1 MRKLWIIAAFA
12 AIALTSC
19 QQEKDIPGSTLGKNG
34 VAFKIEGAATRSS
47 DAAAPGT
54 EVVASIPFATVG
66 GLKLTL
72 EETVTDLN
80 YVVPET
86 KGTPVYTENVGYLY
100 RDKLG
105 VYTDAAEGV
114 EATYSRLSGSPVT
127 VPNFGLGWIYQHEY
141 AENIWADETTP
152 VQFYLRMPT
161 DMTSHG
167 VSSLTNDNGVTT
179 VGYTSPATAT
189 AQQDIIFGTVKMNH
203 QTYKG
208 HFDAKGGAP
217 VIMYH
222 ALTGVKFAIANDA
235 AELAKLHIDRI
246 TFTGLKNTGTF
257 TYTEGA
263 VKVVWTASSA
273 TDDSV
278 ISQEFGKDDLV
289 NYSASTHA
297 DQHFAPSFFNGGV
310 NQNLNDKDATKT
322 FWLVPQSI
330 TKNSEATMLIEYT
343 IDSTEYWME
352 IKLSELKAQ
361 DWDPGQIRT
370 FTFKVDDVN
379 LKIEDDVVVPATA
392 NATNAFAGSYKQNVD
407 ITNTGNTL
415 AFIRAAL
422 VGQWMH
428 EEVVDG
434 VTENNPI
441 FGFTDNVNNLYVVDS
456 WYEDQFLNTGDP
468 VHGEFEGLPGY
479 KGQANPNANG
489 WVLCTDGYY
498 YYTKAVP
505 PYDSEKTKEQN
516 RAAGAICKPLFTKYT
531 VKLKPQAT
539 SIAGEVMNVTTMHFE
554 LEVAA
559 QAISAVQRD
568 GTVKKDTGG
577 NDDWAAAWANV
588 LDSAP
593 VKKQ

>member
-19 QQEKDIPGSTLGKNG
+19 QQEKEIPGGNNIGKNG

-47 DAAAPGT
+47 DAVSPVT
-54 EVVASIPFATVG
+54 KVASIPFATVG
-66 GLKLTL
+66 DLKLTL

-80 YVVPET
+80 YMVPET

-100 RDKLG
+100 SNKLG
-105 VYTDAAEGV
+105 VYTDVAGGV
-114 EATYSRLSGSPVT
+114 DASFARLSDAPAT

-141 AENIWADETTP
+141 AENIWPDENTA

-167 VSSLTNDNGVTT
+167 VSSLTNEAGVTT

-189 AQQDIIFGTVKMNH
+189 AQQDIIFGAVQMNH
-203 QTYKG
+203 KTYMG
-208 HFDAKGGAP
+208 HFAAKGGAP
-217 VIMYH
+217 VVMYH

-235 AELAKLHIDRI
+235 AELAKLQIDRI
-246 TFTGLKNTGTF
+246 TFTGLRNTGTF
-257 TYTEGA
+257 TFTGSTE
-263 VKVVWTASSA
+263 KITWTAFSA
-273 TDDSV
+273 TDDSE
-278 ISQEFGKDDLV
+278 IYQEYGKDDLV
-289 NYSASTHA
+289 TYSASAHA

-310 NQNLNDKDATKT
+310 DQNLNDDKAAKT

-330 TKNSEATMLIEYT
+330 TKNSTATMLIEYT
-343 IDSTEYWME
+343 INGTESWME
-352 IKLSELKAQ
+352 IGLNELKAQ
-361 DWDPGQIRT
+361 EWEPGQIRT

-379 LKIEDDVVVPATA
+379 LKIEDDVVVPTSADA
-392 NATNAFAGSYKQNVD
+392 ASAFAGSYKENVE
-407 ITNTGNTL
+407 ITNNGNTL

-428 EEVVDG
+428 EEEVDG
-434 VTENNPI
+434 VVESYPI
-441 FGFTDNVNNLYVVDS
+441 FGFTDNVNNLYVVES
-456 WYEDQFLNTGDP
+456 WYEDQFEKPGEP
-468 VHGEFEGLPGY
+468 VHGKFEGLPGY
-479 KGQANPNANG
+479 KGGANPNANG

-498 YYTKAVP
+498 YYTEAVP
-505 PYDSEKTKEQN
+505 PYDSKKTKEQN
-516 RAAGAICKPLFTKYT
+516 KTAGAICKPLFTKYT

-539 SIAGEVMNVTTMHFE
+539 SIAGEVLSVTSMHFE

-568 GTVKKDTGG
+568 GTVKKDTNGG
-577 NDDWAAAWANV
+577 DDWADAWANV
-588 LDSAP
+588 LGSAP

>member
-12 AIALTSC
+12 AFALTSC
-19 QQEKDIPGSTLGKNG
+19 QQEKDIPGSNLGKNG
-34 VAFKIEGAATRSS
+34 IAFKIEGAATRSS
-47 DAAAPGT
+47 DSVDPVT
-54 EVVASIPFATVG
+54 KVASIPFATVG
-66 GLKLTL
+66 DLKLTL

-80 YVVPET
+80 YMVPET

-100 RDKLG
+100 KEKLG
-105 VYTDAAEGV
+105 VYTDAAGGL
-114 EATYSRLSGSPVT
+114 EATYSRLSSSPVT
-127 VPNFGLGWIYQHEY
+127 VPDFGLGWVYQYEY
-141 AENIWADETTP
+141 AENIWPDENTA

-167 VSSLTNDNGVTT
+167 VSSITNDAGVTT

-189 AQQDIIFGTVKMNH
+189 AQQDIIFGAVKMNH
-203 QTYKG
+203 KTYMG
-208 HFDAKGGAP
+208 HFAAKGGAP
-217 VIMYH
+217 VVMYH

-246 TFTGLKNTGTF
+246 TFTGLRNTGTF
-257 TYTEGA
+257 TFSGSTE
-263 VKVVWTASSA
+263 KINWTAFSA
-273 TDDSV
+273 TDDSM

-289 NYSASTHA
+289 TYSASAHA
-297 DQHFAPSFFNGGV
+297 DQHFASSFFNGGV
-310 NQNLNDKDATKT
+310 NQNLNDDKASKT

-330 TKNSEATMLIEYT
+330 TKNSTATMLIEYT
-343 IDSTEYWME
+343 INGTASWME
-352 IKLSELKAQ
+352 IGLNELKPQ
-361 DWDPGQIRT
+361 DWEPGQIRT

-379 LKIEDDVVVPATA
+379 LKIEDDVVIPATA
-392 NATNAFAGSYKQNVD
+392 TATNAFTGSYKENVE

-428 EEVVDG
+428 EEEVDG
-434 VTENNPI
+434 VVENNPI
-441 FGFTDNVNNLYVVDS
+441 FGFTDNVNNLYVVES
-456 WYEDQFLNTGDP
+456 WYEDQFEKPGTP
-468 VHGEFEGLPGY
+468 VHGEFVGLPGY
-479 KGQANPNANG
+479 KGGANPNANG

-498 YYTKAVP
+498 YYTEAVP

-516 RAAGAICKPLFTKYT
+516 RTAGAICKPLFTKYT

-539 SIAGEVMNVTTMHFE
+539 SIAGEVLNVSSMHFE

-568 GTVKKDTGG
+568 GTVKKDTNGG
-577 NDDWAAAWANV
+577 DDWADAWASV
-588 LDSAP
+588 LGSAP